1 MKKGIFFFLLL
12 MILGGWIVLSPGVF
26 TIPPTEGWLDGVTI
40 IYVDKPSNV
49 PFFSS
54 PDFFCLEQTG
64 GVSYSCRHQVI
75 QGSSD
80 LIRRELVRIPYVQWA
95 YVQSTGGTLFEP

>member
-1 MKKGIFFFLLL
+1 M
-12 MILGGWIVLSPGVF
+12 WIVLSPGVY
-26 TIPPTEGWLDGVTI
+26 TIPPTEGYLDGVTI
-40 IYVDKPSNV
+40 VYVDKPSNV

-54 PDFFCLEQTG
+54 PDSFCLEQTG
-64 GVSYSCRHQVI
+64 GVSYSCRYQII

-80 LIRRELVRIPYVQWA
+80 LIRRELVRVPYIKWA

>member
-1 MKKGIFFFLLL
+1 MKKAFFLFLL
-12 MILGGWIVLSPGVF
+12 VMFALGWVVLSPGVY
-26 TIPPTEGWLDGVTI
+26 TIPPTEGWLEGVTI

-64 GVSYSCRHQVI
+64 GVSPSCRQQVI
-75 QGSSD
+75 QNSSD
-80 LIRRELVRIPYVQWA
+80 LILRELVRIPYVQWA
-95 YVQSTGGTLFEP
+95 YAQSTAGTLFEP